1 MKKIKI
7 VVVFVF
13 TLIFSTAL
21 FAQKSTWKEMD
32 DFHTVMSTTFH
43 PAEENDL
50 GPVKAKADELVNK
63 AIAWKKSVVPAGYD
77 ATLTKPVLKKLV
89 AQLKELQGAVAAKKS
104 DADLKEKITE
114 AHDSFHEIMEK
125 CRKEDKH

>member
-1 MKKIKI
+1 MKKIKMVI
-7 VVVFVF
+7 VFVF
-13 TLIFSTAL
+13 TVIFSSAL
-21 FAQKSTWKEMD
+21 FAQKATWKEMD

-43 PAEENDL
+43 PAEENDF

-63 AIAWKKSVVPAGYD
+63 AITWKKSVVPAGYD